1 MTKVSDQVRQRRL
14 VISAAASSE
23 IDVESAPDLIGDWID
38 EAADAL
44 VEHGWFCRADA
55 ISAAQVDA
63 LSSDLE
69 QLIEDDRLKR
79 AGIGR
84 EQAFQLDRDIRRD
97 WIFWLNR
104 QRPVQVEF
112 LGLAEQIRLALNR
125 RLFLALFEFEAHL
138 SLYPPGAFYRRHVD
152 SFRGAANRMVSLV
165 VYLNRAW
172 HPGDGGELVLYRPQT
187 AEEMVRIAPCA
198 GTLLLFMSEEIEHEV
213 LPTRT
218 DRASIAG
225 WFRLNNTTADYP
237 DPPR

>member
-1 MTKVSDQVRQRRL
+1 MEL
-14 VISAAASSE
+14 
-23 IDVESAPDLIGDWID
+23 
-38 EAADAL
+38 
-44 VEHGWFCRADA
+44 
-55 ISAAQVDA
+55 
-63 LSSDLE
+63 
-69 QLIEDDRLKR
+69 
-79 AGIGR
+79 
-84 EQAFQLDRDIRRD
+84 
-97 WIFWLNR
+97 
-104 QRPVQVEF
+104 

-138 SLYPPGAFYRRHVD
+138 ALYPPGAFYRRHVD

-187 AEEMVRIAPCA
+187 AEEMIRIAPCA

>member
-1 MTKVSDQVRQRRL
+1 M
-14 VISAAASSE
+14 SAKRFAGDTESE
-23 IDVESAPDLIGDWID
+23 PMEINDWID

-44 VEHGWFCRADA
+44 AEHGWFCRDDA
-55 ISAAQVDA
+55 VSPALVAA
-63 LSSDLE
+63 LSDDLA

-84 EQAFQLDRDIRRD
+84 ERDFQVDRDIRRD

-104 QRPVQVEF
+104 QRPVQERF
-112 LGLAEQIRLALNR
+112 LDLAEQIRLALNR

-138 SLYPPGAFYRRHVD
+138 ALYPPGAFYRRHYD
-152 SFRGAANRMVSLV
+152 SFRGAANRMLSVV
-165 VYLNRAW
+165 VYLNRDW
-172 HPGDGGELVLYRPQT
+172 GDDDGGELVLYRP
-187 AEEMVRIAPCA
+187 EMGDEMARIVPRA

-213 LPTRT
+213 LTTRR

-225 WFRLNNTTADYP
+225 WFRLNNTTADYI

>member
-1 MTKVSDQVRQRRL
+1 M
-14 VISAAASSE
+14 E
-23 IDVESAPDLIGDWID
+23 IDSWID

-44 VEHGWFCRADA
+44 AGRGWFCGTDAVSPVLIDSLSADL
-55 ISAAQVDA
+55 D
-63 LSSDLE
+63 

-84 EQAFQLDRDIRRD
+84 ERDFQVDRDIRRD

-104 QRPVQVEF
+104 QRPAQSAF
-112 LGLAEQIRLALNR
+112 LGVAEQIRLALNR

-138 SLYPPGAFYRRHVD
+138 ALYPPGAFYRRHFD

-165 VYLNRAW
+165 VYLSRDWADD
-172 HPGDGGELVLYRPQT
+172 DGGELVLYRPET
-187 AEEMVRIAPCA
+187 GDEMARITPRA
-198 GTLLLFMSEEIEHEV
+198 GTLLLFMSEEIQHEV
-213 LPTRT
+213 LPTHR

-225 WFRLNNTTADYP
+225 WFRLNNTTADCI

>member
-1 MTKVSDQVRQRRL
+1 M
-14 VISAAASSE
+14 SAKRYPGDTESE
-23 IDVESAPDLIGDWID
+23 RMDMDNWID

-44 VEHGWFCRADA
+44 AERGWFCRADA
-55 ISAAQVDA
+55 ISSALIDA
-63 LSSDLE
+63 LSADLD

-84 EQAFQLDRDIRRD
+84 ERGFQVDRDIRRD

-104 QRPVQVEF
+104 QRPVQAEF
-112 LGLAEQIRLALNR
+112 LELAEQIRLALNR

-138 SLYPPGAFYRRHVD
+138 ALYPPGAFYRRHFD

-165 VYLNRAW
+165 VYLNRDW
-172 HPGDGGELVLYRPQT
+172 GEDDGGELLLYEPDGDV
-187 AEEMVRIAPCA
+187 EMACIAPRA
-198 GTLLLFMSEEIEHEV
+198 GTLMLFMSEEIEHEV
-213 LPTRT
+213 LPTRR

-225 WFRLNNTTADYP
+225 WFRLNNTTADYL

>member
-1 MTKVSDQVRQRRL
+1 MIQSFPEL
-14 VISAAASSE
+14 AE
-23 IDVESAPDLIGDWID
+23 FGDWAD

-55 ISAAQVDA
+55 ISPAQVDA
-63 LSSDLE
+63 LSTDLE

-79 AGIGR
+79 AGVGR
-84 EQAFQLDRDIRRD
+84 EQAFQVDRDVRRD
-97 WIFWLNR
+97 WIFWLTR
-104 QRPVQVEF
+104 QRPAQLALLEF
-112 LGLAEQIRLALNR
+112 AERLRLALNR

-138 SLYPPGAFYRRHVD
+138 ALYPPGAFYRRHFD

-165 VYLNRAW
+165 VYLNRDW
-172 HPGDGGELVLYRPQT
+172 DDDDGGELVLYRPQT
-187 AEEMVRIAPCA
+187 AEEMAHIAPRA

-218 DRASIAG
+218 DRASISG

-237 DPPR
+237 DPQR